1 MRMTVDYN
9 TLLLGAAGAY
19 LQNRVETSKCFTAG
33 NKIALS
39 DFQAGPFIYLGVPTA
54 IH

>member
-1 MRMTVDYN
+1 MTVDYN
-9 TLLLGAAGAY
+9 ILLLGAAGAY
-19 LQNRVETSKCFTAG
+19 LQIRVEKSKCFTAS

-39 DFQAGPFIYLGVPTA
+39 DFQTGSFVYFGVPTA